1 MKPLKLVLSAFGSYG
16 GCECV
21 DFDKMQQGLFLIT
34 GDTGAGKT
42 TIFDGISYA
51 LYGQTSGR
59 RRDGDMM
66 RSQYAKDTEETYVEF
81 TFEEGKK
88 IYTIR
93 RSPNWMRRSKRKNK
107 EGEYALTK
115 VSAKVELILP
125 DGALY
130 PGKMKETDQKIV
142 EIIGMDMNQFSQVSM
157 ISQGDFMK
165 LLLASSKERKE
176 IFSKI
181 FPTEIYWKIQMEL
194 KNQERQLFGRLENIR
209 SRCRNEI
216 ENVQCIQDSIYV
228 DEWQE
233 KGGFSEIDNTDILTL
248 LEKMNS
254 EAIESE
260 KDAQKSIEK
269 IENVLEWYRKMM
281 DVTKRH
287 CSLILDG
294 ENLEKEIQKLELTVT
309 AEQKLLEQTREQYK
323 KSWEEKQSCILRIRQ
338 DMPEFD
344 RLEEE
349 QNAWK
354 QAEAECIRYASGI
367 KKCNELLET
376 YASQLTQIQ
385 NQQEELKDSGVHKV
399 EVEQLL
405 SKCTEEYQRMKKLL
419 EKKGPWE
426 QGMKQLSLAKEQLEK
441 QWTLY
446 QQASAAY
453 EKMYERFIASQAG
466 IMAKTLEEGKPCP
479 VCGSLHH
486 PQPHQMS
493 NPIEMVDQK
502 MVEEAKMV
510 RDKAN
515 DAVESARERHA
526 QLLEKAIA
534 YKHAILQEASHYFE
548 NVEEIF
554 ASGQFWKDIEDQLE
568 AKKEQGTALTREL
581 KIWANNVLTYEKNIE
596 LLQQLEKK
604 HKEVQDNLQLGIQ
617 KEAVL
622 QTQKTQHEKMTKTL
636 LEKLPFASKKEA
648 EQQASKLEEEL
659 SASKAQLERQEKQLE
674 QEKQNLSLKQGQWK
688 ERKVQAE
695 QTEKEAVKA
704 REAYNKKARVME
716 LSEKMTEAQL
726 EQMKKTLMQ
735 KEKHIYGIRQ
745 SNQHIYKHLK
755 DMLAQYKDE
764 QGYFAKVRNLSRVA
778 NGDVPGAAK
787 IDFQTYMQRRYF
799 KQMVHAANRR
809 LAVMSRNQFLLECR
823 DMNQLGKQGEVG
835 LDLDVYSL
843 VNDQIR
849 DIKTLSGGESFM
861 AALALALG
869 MADVIQQEAGK
880 IHVDTLFIDEGFGSL
895 DDNSRNQAVQIL
907 GDLAGS
913 ERLVGIISHVH
924 ELKEQI
930 EQKIQVEKTEH
941 GSRIITCYSE

>member
-1 MKPLKLVLSAFGSYG
+1 MKPLKLILSAFGSYG

-21 DFDKMQQGLFLIT
+21 DFEKMQQGLFLIT

-59 RRDGDMM
+59 RREGDMM

-88 IYTIR
+88 IYTVR

-107 EGEYALTK
+107 DGEYALTK
-115 VSAKVELILP
+115 VSAKVELTLP
-125 DGALY
+125 DGTLY

-142 EIIGMDMNQFSQVSM
+142 EIVGMDMNQFSQVSM

-194 KNQERQLFGRLENIR
+194 KNQERQLFGQLENIR
-209 SRCRNEI
+209 NRCRNEI
-216 ENVQCIQDSIYV
+216 ENVQCIPESLYADA
-228 DEWQE
+228 WQE
-233 KGGFSEIDNTDILTL
+233 KGVFSEIDNEEVLEL
-248 LEKMNS
+248 LEKMNQ
-254 EAIESE
+254 EAGEKEKEMQAAVSKYEKLLELYRLSAEQTSRHEKMIKTHQQLESDIEHLVIAVENE
-260 KDAQKSIEK
+260 KKQLNLVRENYEIAWAQKQHQIVSIRQQMPEYDHLENERLAYRTAAEEGKK
-269 IENVLEWYRKMM
+269 IRGQLVEWRA
-281 DVTKRH
+281 
-287 CSLILDG
+287 SLQ
-294 ENLEKEIQKLELTVT
+294 NLEQRFVGIQQQQESLKDSAVRKVEVMQEMEKAQEYLSRIQKLLDKEPMWKKGT
-309 AEQKLLEQTREQYK
+309 ANLDK
-323 KSWEEKQSCILRIRQ
+323 IR
-338 DMPEFD
+338 
-344 RLEEE
+344 
-349 QNAWK
+349 
-354 QAEAECIRYASGI
+354 
-367 KKCNELLET
+367 NELERKVMDYQKASRHYDAC
-376 YASQLTQIQ
+376 YA
-385 NQQEELKDSGVHKV
+385 D
-399 EVEQLL
+399 
-405 SKCTEEYQRMKKLL
+405 
-419 EKKGPWE
+419 
-426 QGMKQLSLAKEQLEK
+426 
-441 QWTLY
+441 
-446 QQASAAY
+446 
-453 EKMYERFIASQAG
+453 FIASSAG
-466 IMAKTLEEGKPCP
+466 WMAKTLEEGKPCP

-486 PQPHQMS
+486 PNPHV
-493 NPIEMVDQK
+493 PDGKAEMVDQR
-502 MVEEAKMV
+502 MVEEARMQ
-510 RDKAN
+510 REQAQE
-515 DAVESARERHA
+515 AVEQFRERFT
-526 QLLEKAIA
+526 QISNQMIA
-534 YKHAILQEASHYFE
+534 YKHEILQEASHF
-548 NVEEIF
+548 VEEGETLLAAGEFWESITRKHEEIRAQF
-554 ASGQFWKDIEDQLE
+554 AVLSEEYLKWKNNTQLYENNQVLLKRIEENMKKGQ
-568 AKKEQGTALTREL
+568 EL
-581 KIWANNVLTYEKNIE
+581 IQSAV
-596 LLQQLEKK
+596 
-604 HKEVQDNLQLGIQ
+604 Q

-622 QTQKTQHEKMTKTL
+622 HAEQKHHENRMHQLMETL
-636 LEKLPFASKKEA
+636 VYGSKKEA
-648 EQQASKLEEEL
+648 ETIALKLENEL
-659 SASKAQLERQEKQLE
+659 GRLKLQLEKQEKQVETNNQMLQMKQGQLEEQKKQLE
-674 QEKQNLSLKQGQWK
+674 QMASEKKKAEKAFIDKLNQHGLAQDVDEKQMEFLKK
-688 ERKVQAE
+688 E
-695 QTEKEAVKA
+695 
-704 REAYNKKARVME
+704 
-716 LSEKMTEAQL
+716 S
-726 EQMKKTLMQ
+726 MKQ
-735 KEKHIYGIRQ
+735 EKHLYGIRQ

-755 DMLAQYKDE
+755 EMLASFKDE
-764 QGYFAKVRNLSRVA
+764 QSYFAKVRNLSRIA

-895 DDNSRNQAVQIL
+895 DENSRNQAVQIL

-930 EQKIQVEKTEH
+930 EQKIQVKKTEH
-941 GSRIITCYSE
+941 GSRILTCYSE